1 MTIILPAITGAGGG
15 IGFALAKL
23 CHTKGARV
31 LIGDLKLTKEAEDYI
46 STASSSDI
54 VFEKCDVTS
63 WDDLHNLI
71 SVSVERFG
79 TVPDVYAPV
88 VGQVLISELELNV
101 DNRQAGIY
109 EPSWSNFWDD
119 EMDSYKTIRINVR
132 GPAKALADISLYVS
146 NTC

>member
-1 MTIILPAITGAGGG
+1 LTRVLPAITGAGGG

-46 STASSSDI
+46 SKASSSEI

-71 SVSVERFG
+71 SVSVKKFG
-79 TVPDVYAPV
+79 AVPDVYAPIV
-88 VGQVLISELELNV
+88 RQVLSVEVEFDV
-101 DNRQAGIY
+101 
-109 EPSWSNFWDD
+109 
-119 EMDSYKTIRINVR
+119 
-132 GPAKALADISLYVS
+132 
-146 NTC
+146 NTQ